1 VKSPIALSAAVPAS
15 ALWSA
20 AGCDAERPVAF
31 AQAAPPAGKA
41 DQPPAAPAAEPAE
54 SEPGRLRI
62 RHADPKSAVNAG
74 NVSRLTR
81 AWSLDTGSPVTH
93 RPLMHDG
100 KLHFGDWDGRV
111 WAVRADD
118 GEVVWKRQ
126 IEQPKTEWPWHGFAG
141 TGAIGGG
148 MLFEASAEGTAFA
161 LDAGTGE
168 VKWKTRF
175 TDDPQAGSISDL
187 LYHDGMVY
195 IGVSSVEEMLAKQA
209 GFKPDFQGRVVALDA
224 KTGDK
229 VWDLA
234 LALPPHT
241 GAAMWSSFALDPE
254 MDALF
259 FTTSNNYTQ
268 PANQLSDAIIAVRAK
283 TGEMLWANQVTQND
297 VWTVVDQK
305 GPDYAFGAGAQLFE
319 AQIGGQTVK
328 LLGAGQ
334 KSGVFYALD
343 RLTGR
348 TLWTTVV
355 GYGGKAGGIHDEAS
369 LGDGR
374 IFVWSNNSYTYGK
387 PPEEYP
393 ANVKRLD
400 AATGDYVWV
409 RTEVQP
415 ASTTGAGF
423 LAGDVYFTPSMDGK
437 VRAYRAPRLEII
449 WTSEPAGPVSTA
461 LWVYGDRLCFAAGMP
476 KKFGGE
482 KGSHQVICYRLGDAK
497 AADAGR

>member
-1 VKSPIALSAAVPAS
+1 
-15 ALWSA
+15 
-20 AGCDAERPVAF
+20 
-31 AQAAPPAGKA
+31 
-41 DQPPAAPAAEPAE
+41 
-54 SEPGRLRI
+54 
-62 RHADPKSAVNAG
+62 
-74 NVSRLTR
+74 
-81 AWSLDTGSPVTH
+81 
-93 RPLMHDG
+93 
-100 KLHFGDWDGRV
+100 
-111 WAVRADD
+111 
-118 GEVVWKRQ
+118 
-126 IEQPKTEWPWHGFAG
+126 
-141 TGAIGGG
+141 
-148 MLFEASAEGTAFA
+148 
-161 LDAGTGE
+161 
-168 VKWKTRF
+168 
-175 TDDPQAGSISDL
+175 
-187 LYHDGMVY
+187 
-195 IGVSSVEEMLAKQA
+195 
-209 GFKPDFQGRVVALDA
+209 
-224 KTGDK
+224 
-229 VWDLA
+229 
-234 LALPPHT
+234 
-241 GAAMWSSFALDPE
+241 

-400 AATGDYVWV
+400 AATVDYVWV